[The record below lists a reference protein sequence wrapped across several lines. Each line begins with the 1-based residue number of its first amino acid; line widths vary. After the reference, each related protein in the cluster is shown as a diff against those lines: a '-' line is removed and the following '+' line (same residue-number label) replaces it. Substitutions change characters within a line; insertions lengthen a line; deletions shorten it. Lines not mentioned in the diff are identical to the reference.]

1 MERESSREIITGVK
15 DREDDVR
22 AKLVMV
28 EKKRTIPWFLENHK
42 KVQIYS

>member
-28 EKKRTIPWFLENHK
+28 EKKRSGIHIQDVTFN
-42 KVQIYS
+42 